1 MSAQDST
8 AARAD
13 GVRMRRE
20 SYAEVLDNVLE
31 AMGETPLIRLHQVT
45 RDVKP
50 DVLAKVEFFNPGGS
64 VKDRIGIAIIEDA
77 ERSGKLKPGGTIVES
92 TSGNTGVGLAVAAA
106 IKGYKTVFVMPDKM
120 SDEKIQLLRAFGARV
135 VVTPTAVEPD
145 DPRSYYN
152 VAKRIV
158 EETPNAILANQYH
171 NPVNPEVH
179 YRTTGPEIWRQ
190 TNGRVDVFVA
200 GMGTGGTISGV
211 GRYLKEQNP
220 NVQIVGVDPVGSL
233 LYELFHTGKMGE
245 AFTYNVEG
253 IGEDFLPSTLD
264 LSVVDDVVQVDDR
277 ESFLMTRRLVR
288 EEGLFVGGSSGSA
301 VAGALKY
308 IQKAG
313 LGPDKTVV
321 VLLPDSG
328 SRYLSKIFNDEWMRE
343 HGYLADPWCEATA
356 KDVLA
361 AKTQQ
366 ELIALEPGARLA
378 DVIALMKEHGIS
390 QAPVIENGD
399 LLGMVRE
406 VDLLNHMLMAAHNH
420 SPEESIDSMISTD
433 ITIVAADEPLEGLMN
448 LFSSGVEVVFVT
460 PTGCGEGPVAG
471 ILTKIDVLDYI
482 ATHCI

>member
-179 YRTTGPEIWRQ
+179 YETTGPEIWRQ

-460 PTGCGEGPVAG
+460 PTGGGEGPVAG

>member
-220 NVQIVGVDPVGSL
+220 NVQIVGVDPGGSL

-277 ESFLMTRRLVR
+277 ESILMTRRLVR

-460 PTGCGEGPVAG
+460 PTGGGEGPVAG
-471 ILTKIDVLDYI
+471 ILTKIDVL
-482 ATHCI
+482 

>member
-145 DPRSYYN
+145 DPRSSYN
-152 VAKRIV
+152 VD
-158 EETPNAILANQYH
+158 N
-171 NPVNPEVH
+171 
-179 YRTTGPEIWRQ
+179 
-190 TNGRVDVFVA
+190 
-200 GMGTGGTISGV
+200 
-211 GRYLKEQNP
+211 
-220 NVQIVGVDPVGSL
+220 PVGSL

-460 PTGCGEGPVAG
+460 PTGGGEGPVAG